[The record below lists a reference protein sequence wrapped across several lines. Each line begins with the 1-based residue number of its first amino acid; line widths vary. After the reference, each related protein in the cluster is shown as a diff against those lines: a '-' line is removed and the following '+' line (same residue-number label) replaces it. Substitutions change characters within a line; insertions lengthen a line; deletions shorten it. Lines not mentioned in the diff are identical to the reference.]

1 MIIWL
6 QGQMV
11 TTLQRSG
18 AAGAL
23 RPRAGGPH
31 PGIGEKRQREAIP
44 PFYAALCRFATE
56 FFWRKCA
63 TRQPGRLRYVPGD
76 IPLVTAYFRLFP
88 LILGGGWCRFASEFF
103 WRGKAG
109 GLQNARQTVGALP
122 DRKRLSGAKR
132 RANFIAF
139 CRLLS
144 ASVAFCRLGGACPR
158 VSSFQSGRAG
168 RPAPR
173 HAGKPHNAA

>member
-88 LILGGGWCRFASEFF
+88 LILGGGLVPLRVRIFLERQSRGLAECKTDRGCSPGPQTTIGSEKTCKFY
-103 WRGKAG
+103 
-109 GLQNARQTVGALP
+109 
-122 DRKRLSGAKR
+122 
-132 RANFIAF
+132 
-139 CRLLS
+139 RLLS
-144 ASVAFCRLGGACPR
+144 PSVAWGGVPSIFKFSVRSRRQASASPC
-158 VSSFQSGRAG
+158 
-168 RPAPR
+168 
-173 HAGKPHNAA
+173 GKTP